1 MSFHE
6 ISIAIH
12 QFPPLICNIFSA
24 DSTNLLARSNLS
36 LLLTGVRRTWV
47 SYAYVL
53 DCWACWYT
61 TPPSFPMMHKFSLNS
76 PSFWS
81 PPSRPGGWI
90 WKRSL
95 PSPAELSWANQG
107 RRRLCSH
114 SEYCLQGRGVLFSES
129 ASGQNSHS
137 SVAECSE
144 SQTRKTGRLNSLPF
158 KANWLPLSQR
168 RSFIYIKLL
177 EGQCVSSQNKAKIIA
192 ACFFRA
198 ISCSFL
204 TSA

>member
-1 MSFHE
+1 MSSYE

-36 LLLTGVRRTWV
+36 LLLTGARRTWV
-47 SYAYVL
+47 SYAYVS

-61 TPPSFPMMHKFSLNS
+61 SPPSSPMLHKFRLNS

-81 PPSRPGGWI
+81 PPPRPGGWI
-90 WKRSL
+90 WKCPL
-95 PSPAELSWANQG
+95 PSSRWAELRQPGQKATLLSLWV
-107 RRRLCSH
+107 L
-114 SEYCLQGRGVLFSES
+114 SERPGVLFSES

-137 SVAECSE
+137 SMAECSE
-144 SQTRKTGRLNSLPF
+144 SQKRKTGRLNSLPF
-158 KANWLPLSQR
+158 KANWLTLSQR
-168 RSFIYIKLL
+168 RSFKYIKLL
-177 EGQCVSSQNKAKIIA
+177 EGQYVSSQNKAKIIA
-192 ACFFRA
+192 PCFFRA